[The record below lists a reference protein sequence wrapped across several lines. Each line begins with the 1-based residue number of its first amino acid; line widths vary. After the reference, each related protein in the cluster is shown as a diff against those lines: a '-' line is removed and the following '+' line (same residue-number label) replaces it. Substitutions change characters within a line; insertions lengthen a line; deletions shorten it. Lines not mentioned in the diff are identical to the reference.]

1 MKKEIKLTELEIKIM
16 RVLWEN
22 DAHMTIQEIG
32 KHLEKEGISTA
43 SVAQSIKHLIK
54 KKAVIICEHVLVAS
68 VYARTF
74 APCFSQEEFLAME
87 FGRLQRSVLGGKKIS
102 LKGLV
107 AALLNSDVGKKF
119 SEEEI
124 EELQQIMEK
133 RKKKPEK

>member
-22 DAHMTIQEIG
+22 NEHMTIQEIG

-43 SVAQSIKHLIK
+43 SVAQSVKHLIK
-54 KKAVIICEHVLVAS
+54 KKAVVVCEHVLVAS
-68 VYARTF
+68 VYARAF
-74 APCFSQEEFLAME
+74 APCFNQEEFLAME

-107 AALLNSDVGKKF
+107 AALLDSDEGKKF

-124 EELQQIMEK
+124 EELQQIMEE
-133 RKKKPEK
+133 RKKKTEK